1 MKFIVLIGD
10 GMADYPL
17 EELNDRT
24 PLEVAK
30 IPNITFIAQNGQ
42 VGRAVTVPRGMSPAS
57 DIANLSIFGYD
68 PKKYYTGRGP
78 LEAANI
84 GVDLGKD
91 DVAFRC
97 NLVTV
102 ADGTMADYSAGHIT
116 TKEASIIIDYLNEK
130 MGTKWARFYH
140 GVSYRH
146 LMVLKTNYLTK
157 GTAKGTALTPSD
169 FMETDCLPPHNIV
182 DMKVVKNLPKG
193 KGRDILVKLMEASR
207 PLLEAHE
214 LNKVR
219 IDLKENPANMIWLWG
234 QGIKPSMP
242 NFVDKYGV
250 NGAVISA
257 VDLIK
262 GIGRIVGFDVINV
275 PGATG
280 YYDTDYKA
288 KAEYAIKALEE
299 KDFVYLHVEA
309 PDEAGHN
316 GDIRAKIAAIENFDK
331 LVVGT
336 ILDEFKHKGVDYRVL
351 VMPDHATPITLKTHT
366 RDAVPVA
373 MFGTGIEPDEVR
385 VYTESAARA
394 SKLSFKNG
402 ADIMKYFIKDRPK

>member
-1 MKFIVLIGD
+1 MKYMVLIGD
-10 GMADYPL
+10 GMSDYPL
-17 EELNDRT
+17 EELNGRT

-30 IPNITFIAQNGQ
+30 IPNMTYIAENGIL
-42 VGRAVTVPRGMSPAS
+42 GRALTVPRGMSPAS
-57 DIANLSIFGYD
+57 DIANLSIIGYD
-68 PKKYYTGRGP
+68 PKKFYTGRGP

-84 GVDLGKD
+84 GVDLDKD

-102 ADGTMADYSAGHIT
+102 AEDAMADYSAGHIT
-116 TKEASIIIDYLNEK
+116 SKEASVLIKHLDEK
-130 MGTKWARFYH
+130 LGSKWARFYP

-146 LMVLKTNYLTK
+146 LLVIKTKYIGRRGSKT
-157 GTAKGTALTPSD
+157 TALTPSD
-169 FMETDCLPPHNIV
+169 FMETDCVPPHNIIGEAISR
-182 DMKVVKNLPKG
+182 NLPKG
-193 KGRDILVKLMEASR
+193 KGRDILVKLMKDAT

-234 QGIKPSMP
+234 QGIKPDMP
-242 NFVDKYGV
+242 KFIDKFGV
-250 NGAVISA
+250 TGAVISA
-257 VDLIK
+257 VDLVK
-262 GIGRIVGFDVINV
+262 GIGKIIGLDAINV

-288 KAEYAIKALEE
+288 KAEYAINALE
-299 KDFVYLHVEA
+299 KVDFVYVHVEA

-316 GDIRAKIAAIENFDK
+316 GDLRAKITAIENFDK

-336 ILDEFKHKGVDYRVL
+336 ILEKFKHGDKDFKIL
-351 VMPDHATPITLKTHT
+351 VMPDHATPISQRIHT
-366 RDAVPVA
+366 SDAVPLA
-373 MFGTGIEPDEVR
+373 IFGKGIEKDDIKVF
-385 VYTESAARA
+385 TENAARA

-402 ADIMKYFIKDRPK
+402 FDIMEYFIKR

>member
-1 MKFIVLIGD
+1 
-10 GMADYPL
+10 
-17 EELNDRT
+17 
-24 PLEVAK
+24 
-30 IPNITFIAQNGQ
+30 
-42 VGRAVTVPRGMSPAS
+42 
-57 DIANLSIFGYD
+57 
-68 PKKYYTGRGP
+68 
-78 LEAANI
+78 
-84 GVDLGKD
+84 
-91 DVAFRC
+91 
-97 NLVTV
+97 
-102 ADGTMADYSAGHIT
+102 MADYSAGHIT